1 MDTAQYSTIESGK
14 VVSTAPEPNET
25 EENIDS
31 MWDVDAEV
39 IIIWVTGVI
48 VLITLLTMLI
58 CFLATRRKQDR
69 AEDSPVRTRSRN
81 EEAVN
86 PGRGGIGISCT
97 TGDSIG
103 GVGGENPAYTS
114 NSDEL
119 NGLFNIYHP
128 RMVNSLP
135 HIHSPVSNQGGQQ
148 WNSSSQTQA
157 ANLPDADGGFQ
168 QISLP
173 PSHIT
178 EASPSYY
185 PGPPP
190 PSPPPL
196 LLTRSNANV
205 SARDYMRNE
214 DYVLD
219 PYFLASAP
227 PPYTRYA
234 EDYHPTSPADASCS
248 LPVRSERSYRVAYDY
263 F

>member
-1 MDTAQYSTIESGK
+1 MDTAQYSTIDSGK

-25 EENIDS
+25 EENSDS

-58 CFLATRRKQDR
+58 CFLATRRKQER
-69 AEDSPVRTRSRN
+69 TEDSPIRTRSRN

-86 PGRGGIGISCT
+86 PGRSGIGISCA
-97 TGDSIG
+97 TGDGVG
-103 GVGGENPAYTS
+103 GVGGENPAYTR

-135 HIHSPVSNQGGQQ
+135 HMHSPVSNQGGQQ

-205 SARDYMRNE
+205 SSRDYMRNE

-248 LPVRSERSYRVAYDY
+248 LPVRNERSYRVAYDY